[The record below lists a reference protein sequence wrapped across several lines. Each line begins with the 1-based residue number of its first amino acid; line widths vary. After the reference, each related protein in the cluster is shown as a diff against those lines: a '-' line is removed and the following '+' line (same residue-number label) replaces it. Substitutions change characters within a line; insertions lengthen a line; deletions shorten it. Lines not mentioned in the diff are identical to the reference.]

1 MMNDRE
7 EWKEKWLTMQKVLGM
22 YICSMFNVILM
33 FYFIVVFIHPS
44 IHIWLQK
51 YIRYLSIPALYKI
64 NLREIQA
71 KWGFEDSERG
81 DVWSERGKG
90 STPVCIWQQN
100 MLLQTSLLSREQ
112 T

>member
-1 MMNDRE
+1 MERE
-7 EWKEKWLTMQKVLGM
+7 VAHHAESAGYVH
-22 YICSMFNVILM
+22 MFNVILM
-33 FYFIVVFIHPS
+33 FYFIYIHTQ
-44 IHIWLQK
+44 IHI

-64 NLREIQA
+64 NLREIKA

-100 MLLQTSLLSREQ
+100 MLLQASLLSREQ